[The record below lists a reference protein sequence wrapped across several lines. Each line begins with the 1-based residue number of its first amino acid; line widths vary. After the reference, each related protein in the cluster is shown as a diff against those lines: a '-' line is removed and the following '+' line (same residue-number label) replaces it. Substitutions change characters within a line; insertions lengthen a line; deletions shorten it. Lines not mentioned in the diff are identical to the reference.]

1 MKSVLQSKREI
12 TLMENETIFLFMY
25 VCHYRPRPGT
35 LLFDFVAMC
44 DCVQVN
50 PSNLEFQL
58 NFESIPPHPKKD
70 KKKTRKKVV

>member
-1 MKSVLQSKREI
+1 
-12 TLMENETIFLFMY
+12 MENETIFLFIY

-50 PSNLEFQL
+50 ASNLEFQI
-58 NFESIPPHPKKD
+58 NFESILPPPKK
-70 KKKTRKKVV
+70 